1 MKRLLAAC
9 LALLAFHAHA
19 FTRLGQ
25 DITDLWWNPA
35 ESGWG
40 MNVVQ
45 QSDTSFVTLF
55 VYGAGNTPKWF
66 VASSVSYQ
74 GYDSASL
81 EHVHSG
87 TLYQT
92 TGPALSP
99 AAFDPAQV
107 GIRAVG
113 LLTLRVGTS
122 ASSNTVYSGRLNYTV
137 DGVAVEKTVV
147 RQVWRTASHAG
158 TYYAALR
165 ETWSNCS
172 ASGYNGNYLGYG
184 TLTVTQ
190 SSDDPPV
197 LSIAFASSDGTYA
210 YVFAGGYYQAG
221 RSGVVPSG
229 TVTTYDAGGATG
241 TGSARILDIA
251 SGSTGISGTLALSA
265 MNGYPGCTVSLRLAA
280 AL

>member
-1 MKRLLAAC
+1 MRLLAAC
-9 LALLAFHAHA
+9 LTLLAAHAHA
-19 FTRLGQ
+19 FPQLGQ

-40 MNVVQ
+40 MNVVE
-45 QSDTSFVTLF
+45 QSDTSFITLF
-55 VYGAGNTPKWF
+55 VYGTGNAPTWF
-66 VASSVSYQ
+66 AASSVTYQ

-92 TGPALSP
+92 TGPVVST

-107 GIRAVG
+107 GVRAVG
-113 LLTLRVGTS
+113 LITLRVGTS
-122 ASSNTVYSGRLNYTV
+122 TTANTVYTGRLSYTV

-147 RQVWRTASHAG
+147 RQVWRNANHAG

-165 ETWSNCS
+165 ESWSNCS
-172 ASGYNGNYLGYG
+172 TSGYNGDYVGYG

-190 SSDDPPV
+190 SSDDPPA
-197 LSIAFASSDGTYA
+197 LSISFASSDGTYA
-210 YVFAGGYYQAG
+210 YVFAGNYYQAG
-221 RSGVVPSG
+221 RSGVVPFGS
-229 TVTTYDAGGATG
+229 VTTYDTSGATG

-251 SGSTGISGTLALSA
+251 SGSTGIAATLALSGLT
-265 MNGYPGCTVSLRLAA
+265 GYSGCTISLRLAA
-280 AL
+280 SR